1 MFHLVPDI
9 RFAFRKFRRAPGLS
23 IAAIVTL
30 VLGVGVNTAIFS
42 MVDGVWLRPL
52 PIADPAHLVEIESVK
67 NQATRADQES
77 GSSYA
82 EFSDLRE
89 QVPAFADVVAVD
101 RRGIALQTDSGLEL
115 LLADVVSDNYFRSM
129 GVQPEVG
136 RLPDENET
144 RQGGTPVV
152 VLGHTAWKR
161 FFAGDPAVVGRS
173 VRIKGGVAT
182 IVAVLPAGFRG
193 TERFIDPQVYIPQSS
208 WFAWNPEDRTAART
222 YRNNDIYARLRPGAT
237 LTQAR
242 TQLQSLSADL
252 QAKYPGANA
261 GRSFTADW
269 QARSTDAQMKML
281 SMLLLAIAAAV
292 LLIACTNIANLLL
305 ALNDSRRREIAMRTA
320 LGAKRGR
327 LVRQLVTEYAVLA
340 VVGTAGAVF
349 LAQNLIAVIPKLV
362 PDIGIPLGFDFRIDL
377 RELTFT
383 AIAGTVSVLICG
395 VLPAL
400 AAIRTS
406 PLDAMR
412 GQASPAGRVKLPARK
427 IFIIGQIAVSMALL
441 TGTGLLVK
449 ALLQVESMN
458 MGFNDKQ
465 DAVLLGVALDQDGSR
480 RGVEMTALV
489 NRLKAL
495 PGVKD
500 ASAARVVPFPESG
513 GDATKVVLAPGE
525 VPSDTAGTPV
535 WFNCVDAGYF
545 RAMGV
550 PLMRGRAF
558 GSEDTAT
565 SARTAIVNLTLAKK
579 LFGTED
585 VVGRHLRMG
594 RKQPVDAEIVGLT
607 SDGKYSDV
615 SEVPQPYLYLPLT
628 QEGSSEVVLIAT
640 TNGNPGPLL
649 PSARKTVQQVSSGI
663 VILTSQTLTDHMRM
677 ATLAN
682 RMAAW
687 LTASLGGL
695 ALLLT
700 AVGLYGVTAYT
711 VSRRTHEIGIR
722 MTLGALR
729 GAVFVSILRDG
740 LKLALLGVV
749 LGTALALLLGRGI
762 ASLLFGVKPWDPVT
776 LLVTFSLV
784 MASSVAALTAPAR
797 RALLVD
803 PAEALREE

>member
-1 MFHLVPDI
+1 M
-9 RFAFRKFRRAPGLS
+9 
-23 IAAIVTL
+23 AAVVTL

-67 NQATRADQES
+67 NQATRAEQES
-77 GSSYA
+77 ASSYA
-82 EFSDLRE
+82 EFSDIRE

-144 RQGGTPVV
+144 RRGGTPVV

-173 VRIKGGVAT
+173 VRIKGGLAT
-182 IVAVLPAGFRG
+182 VVAVLPAGFRG

-242 TQLQSLSADL
+242 TQLQSLSTDL

-269 QARSTDAQMKML
+269 QARSTDTQMKML

-320 LGAKRGR
+320 LGAKRGQ

-340 VVGTAGAVF
+340 VAGTAGAVF
-349 LAQNLIAVIPKLV
+349 LAQNLIALIPKLV

-377 RELTFT
+377 RVLAFT

-412 GQASPAGRVKLPARK
+412 AQASPGGRVKLPARK
-427 IFIIGQIAVSMALL
+427 MFIIGQIAVSMALL
-441 TGTGLLVK
+441 MGTGLLVK

-480 RGVEMTALV
+480 RGVEMAALV

-513 GDATKVVLAPGE
+513 GGATKVVLAPGE

-535 WFNCVDAGYF
+535 WFNSVDAGYF

-615 SEVPQPYLYLPLT
+615 SEAPQPYLYLPLT

-649 PSARKTVQQVSSGI
+649 PSARKTVQQVSGGI

-700 AVGLYGVTAYT
+700 AVGLYGITAYT

-722 MTLGALR
+722 MALGAQR
-729 GAVFVSILRDG
+729 GVVFVSILRDG

-749 LGTALALLLGRGI
+749 LGTGLALLLGRGI
-762 ASLLFGVKPWDPVT
+762 ASLLFGVKPWDLVT
-776 LLVTFSLV
+776 LLVIFSLV

-803 PAEALREE
+803 PVEALREE

>member
-1 MFHLVPDI
+1 VFPLIPDI
-9 RFAFRKFRRAPGLS
+9 RFAVRKFRRAPGLS
-23 IAAIVTL
+23 MAAVVTL
-30 VLGVGVNTAIFS
+30 VLGVGVNTAVFS

-67 NQATRADQES
+67 NQATRAEQES

-89 QVPAFADVVAVD
+89 QVPALADAVAVD
-101 RRGIALQTDSGLEL
+101 RRGVALETDSGLEL

-144 RQGGTPVV
+144 RRGGNPVV

-161 FFAGDPAVVGRS
+161 FFSGDPAVVGRS
-173 VRIKGGVAT
+173 VRIKGGLAT

-193 TERFIDPQVYIPQSS
+193 TERFIDPQVYVPQSS
-208 WFAWNPEDRTAART
+208 WFTWNPEDRTAART
-222 YRNNDIYARLRPGAT
+222 YRNNYIYARLRPGAT

-242 TQLQSLSADL
+242 AQLQSVSADL
-252 QAKYPGANA
+252 QAKYPEANA

-269 QARSTDAQMKML
+269 QAKSTDTQMKML

-320 LGAKRGR
+320 LGAKRGQ

-340 VVGTAGAVF
+340 VVGTAGALF
-349 LAQNLIAVIPKLV
+349 LAQNLIAVIPKLI

-377 RELTFT
+377 RALAFT
-383 AIAGTVSVLICG
+383 AVAGTVSVLICG
-395 VLPAL
+395 VIPAL

-412 GQASPAGRVKLPARK
+412 AQASPGGRLKLPARRM
-427 IFIIGQIAVSMALL
+427 FIIGQIAVSMALL
-441 TGTGLLVK
+441 MATGLLVK
-449 ALLQVESMN
+449 ALLQVETMN
-458 MGFNDKQ
+458 MGFNNKQ
-465 DAVLLGVALDQDGSR
+465 NAVLLGVALDQDGPR
-480 RGVEMTALV
+480 RGAEVDALV
-489 NRLKAL
+489 NSIKGL
-495 PGVKD
+495 PGVRD
-500 ASAARVVPFPESG
+500 ASVARVVPFPESG
-513 GDATKVVLAPGE
+513 GGATRVVLAPGE
-525 VPSDTAGTPV
+525 IPSDTVGTPV
-535 WFNCVDAGYF
+535 WFNSVGAGYF

-565 SARTAIVNLTLAKK
+565 SERTAIVNLTLAKK

-607 SDGKYSDV
+607 RDGKYSDV
-615 SEVPQPYLYLPLT
+615 SEAPQPYLYLPLT
-628 QEGSSEVVLIAT
+628 QESSSEVVLIAT

-649 PSARKTVQQVSSGI
+649 PPARKAVQQVSSGI
-663 VILTSQTLTDHMRM
+663 VILTSQTLTDHMRL
-677 ATLAN
+677 ATLPN
-682 RMAAW
+682 RMSAW

-722 MTLGALR
+722 MALGALR
-729 GAVFVSILRDG
+729 GAVFLSILGDG
-740 LKLALLGVV
+740 LKLALLGTV
-749 LGTALALLLGRGI
+749 LGTGLALLLGRGI

-776 LLVTFSLV
+776 LLVIFSLV

-803 PAEALREE
+803 PVEALREE